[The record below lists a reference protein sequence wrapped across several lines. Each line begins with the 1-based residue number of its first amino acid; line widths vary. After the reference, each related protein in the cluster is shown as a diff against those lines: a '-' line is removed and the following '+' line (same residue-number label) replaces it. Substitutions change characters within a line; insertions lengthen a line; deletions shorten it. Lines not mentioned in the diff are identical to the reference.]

1 MSSPIWLFGV
11 FILASNWS
19 LSPTS
24 ITTSALRLSGTIN
37 PQEVFFTFL
46 AKFGFQ
52 KTEILNK
59 DATQGYIYGNITYI
73 QTSNRKTTKI
83 FDQVTLA
90 VLDRANFLEYYGNR
104 SVPNR

>member
-1 MSSPIWLFGV
+1 MTSPIWLVAV
-11 FILASNWS
+11 FLLASNWPF
-19 LSPTS
+19 SPST

-37 PQEVFFTFL
+37 PEKVFFSFL

-59 DATQGYIYGNITYI
+59 DATQGYIYGNITYFGA
-73 QTSNRKTTKI
+73 QNDSANV
-83 FDQVTLA
+83 DQVTLA